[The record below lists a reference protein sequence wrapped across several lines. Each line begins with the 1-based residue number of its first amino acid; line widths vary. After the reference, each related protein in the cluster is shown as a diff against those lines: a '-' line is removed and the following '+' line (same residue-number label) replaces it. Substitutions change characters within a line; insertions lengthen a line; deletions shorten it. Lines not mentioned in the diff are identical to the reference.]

1 VTTEQPQPSPVP
13 VTRRWCV
20 EMADKTS
27 RVVEAHGFRI
37 EGGGLI
43 FVQPAGCVAAF
54 ASGQWL
60 MIEAQVEGIN
70 HG

>member
-1 VTTEQPQPSPVP
+1 VTTEQPQPSPAP
-13 VTRRWCV
+13 VARRWRV
-20 EMADKTS
+20 EMADQTS
-27 RVVEAHGFRI
+27 RTIEAHGFRV

-60 MIEAQVEGIN
+60 MIEAHTEG
-70 HG
+70 

>member
-1 VTTEQPQPSPVP
+1 
-13 VTRRWCV
+13 
-20 EMADKTS
+20 MADQTS
-27 RVVEAHGFRI
+27 RTIEAHGFRV

-60 MIEAQVEGIN
+60 VIEAQVEGIN